1 MEKQALM
8 GVTSLSSFPSS
19 SSTSYF
25 TARTSSLSTSP
36 AGQWKYDIFLNFRG
50 EDTRNNFVDHL
61 YNVLKDR
68 GIYTF
73 RDDQKLERG
82 KFIKE
87 ELLEAI
93 EESKFAIVVLSENY
107 ASSTWCLDE
116 LVKIIDCR
124 KYMGMTVLPVFHYVN
139 PSDVR
144 KQRGAFAKPFVE
156 YEKKGKKERVKKWRD
171 ALRQVGNLRGWHL
184 NNYRPESHDIQSIA
198 GWISLNLKYDAFANI
213 TKDLVGIDSQVVE
226 LLLCLAMMSNNVRF
240 IGIWAMGGMGK
251 TTLARVVYQMVSK
264 EFEACSF
271 IEDVRENYEKD
282 GLVPLQQKIIDQILM
297 ETNLKISDEYDGV
310 LNIKNRLCHKKI
322 LLVLDDVDK
331 PYLLNMLARK
341 HDWFGSGSR
350 IIITTR
356 DVQVLRTHGVD
367 EIYEVKGLNDEY
379 ALQLF
384 CSKAFKKK
392 YVPDDFLNVSNRF
405 LNYAAGLPL
414 ALKVLGSFLFDKS
427 VIEWESA
434 LERLKEFPEREV
446 LQEWVGT

>member
-1 MEKQALM
+1 M

-87 ELLEAI
+87 ELMEAI

-116 LVKIIDCR
+116 LVKIIVCR

-156 YEKKGKKERVKKWRD
+156 YEKKGNKERVKKWRD

-184 NNYRPESHDIQSIA
+184 NNYR
-198 GWISLNLKYDAFANI
+198 
-213 TKDLVGIDSQVVE
+213 
-226 LLLCLAMMSNNVRF
+226 
-240 IGIWAMGGMGK
+240 
-251 TTLARVVYQMVSK
+251 
-264 EFEACSF
+264 
-271 IEDVRENYEKD
+271 
-282 GLVPLQQKIIDQILM
+282 
-297 ETNLKISDEYDGV
+297 
-310 LNIKNRLCHKKI
+310 
-322 LLVLDDVDK
+322 
-331 PYLLNMLARK
+331 
-341 HDWFGSGSR
+341 
-350 IIITTR
+350 
-356 DVQVLRTHGVD
+356 
-367 EIYEVKGLNDEY
+367 
-379 ALQLF
+379 
-384 CSKAFKKK
+384 
-392 YVPDDFLNVSNRF
+392 
-405 LNYAAGLPL
+405 
-414 ALKVLGSFLFDKS
+414 
-427 VIEWESA
+427 
-434 LERLKEFPEREV
+434 
-446 LQEWVGT
+446 